1 MLFKNFLLPVTALA
15 AVVIADGAAIT
26 AAMSVVS
33 SDTTALAK
41 TVGDW
46 NGNPLTILEI
56 LVQST
61 KLLVDINKAT
71 DTAKSSANLTFTEGI
86 SVAQATLSLSSTVQ
100 STLTTIVGK
109 KSLFDDF
116 FLSGAILLN
125 LKAEKKATD
134 DFAAAVVTKLPAA
147 LQGSAAAL
155 TKPIDDAFNS
165 AITAYEKFAWRA

>member
-1 MLFKNFLLPVTALA
+1 MLFKKFLLPVTALA

-26 AAMSVVS
+26 AAMGVVS
-33 SDTTALAK
+33 SDTATLAK

-71 DTAKSSANLTFTEGI
+71 DTAKSSANLTFSEGI
-86 SVAQATLSLSSTVQ
+86 SVAQATIALSTQVQ

-109 KSLFDDF
+109 KDQFDDY

-134 DFAAAVVTKLPAA
+134 NFAAAVISKVPAP
-147 LQGSAAAL
+147 LQGAAATL
-155 TKPIDDAFNS
+155 IKPIDDAFNS
-165 AITAYEKFAWRA
+165 AITAYEQFAWRA

>member
-1 MLFKNFLLPVTALA
+1 MLFKKFLLPVAALA
-15 AVVIADGAAIT
+15 AVVIADGTAIVG
-26 AAMSVVS
+26 AMTVVRN
-33 SDTTALAK
+33 DTTALAK

-71 DTAKSSANLTFTEGI
+71 DTAKSSANLTLIEGI
-86 SVAQATLSLSSTVQ
+86 TVAQATIALSSTVK
-100 STLTTIVGK
+100 STLTTIVDK

-147 LQGSAAAL
+147 LQGPAAQL
-155 TKPIDDAFNS
+155 IKPIDDAFNS

>member
-1 MLFKNFLLPVTALA
+1 MLFKTFLLPVAALA

-26 AAMSVVS
+26 QAMSVVS
-33 SDTTALAK
+33 GDTTALQK

-46 NGNPLTILEI
+46 QGNPLTILEI

-61 KLLVDINKAT
+61 TLLVDINKAT
-71 DTAKSSANLTFTEGI
+71 ETAENSANLTFTEGVE
-86 SVAQATLSLSSTVQ
+86 VAQATISLSNVVQ
-100 STLTTIVGK
+100 GTLETIVGK
-109 KSLFDDF
+109 KGLFDDF

-125 LKAEKKATD
+125 LLAEKQATD
-134 DFAAAVVTKLPAA
+134 NFASAVTAKLPEA

-165 AITAYEKFAWRA
+165 AISAYETFSWRA

>member
-26 AAMSVVS
+26 EAMSVVGN
-33 SDTTALAK
+33 DTTALGQ

-46 NGNPLTILEI
+46 TGNPLTILEI

-61 KLLVDINKAT
+61 KLLVDINTAT
-71 DTAKSSANLTFTEGI
+71 DTAKDSANLTFTEGVD
-86 SVAQATLSLSSTVQ
+86 VAQATLSLSNIVQ
-100 STLTTIVGK
+100 STLSTIVAK
-109 KSLFDDF
+109 KGLFDDY

-125 LKAEKKATD
+125 LKEEKKATD

-147 LQGSAAAL
+147 LQGSAAGL
-155 TKPIDDAFNS
+155 TQPIDNAFNS
-165 AITAYEKFAWRA
+165 AISAYEQSSWRA